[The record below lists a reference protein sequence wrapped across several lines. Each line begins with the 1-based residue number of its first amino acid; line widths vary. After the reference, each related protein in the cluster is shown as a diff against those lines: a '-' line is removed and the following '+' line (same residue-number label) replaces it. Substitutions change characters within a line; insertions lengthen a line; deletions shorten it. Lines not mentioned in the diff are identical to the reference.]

1 MREVS
6 VNEQTTRT
14 DAGDRLLS
22 IREIQELLGV
32 SRGFV
37 RKIQDRGELPYSRF
51 GKLRKS
57 RLSDVNAYVSA
68 RRVTPEDA
76 G

>member
-1 MREVS
+1 M
-6 VNEQTTRT
+6 NEQTNRT

-22 IREIQELLGV
+22 IREIQMFLGV